1 MVQQVNSPQTHCGQ
15 TGDIY
20 EFLLGLK
27 DSKRD
32 SAECASLLSE
42 NAKARTTQF
51 TSGIS
56 KASPYSVK

>member
-1 MVQQVNSPQTHCGQ
+1 MVRQVNSLQTHCGQ
-15 TGDIY
+15 TGDKY

-42 NAKARTTQF
+42 NAKARTTRF
-51 TSGIS
+51 SIGIS